1 MSKIL
6 KITNGDYKV
15 KTGYAG
21 TITLDTGDQIG
32 TVVVT
37 GNLVVLGDNT
47 IVESETM
54 NIKDNTIELNVGEYG
69 PGITI
74 KPDSTKSSGL
84 IIHRG
89 SGTDTNGVASSDVQI
104 IYDESVL
111 HYDPATASNKY
122 GTVLFK
128 YVDNRLLG
136 IRTNSIDTNGANLGL
151 INKGNGYITVTG
163 TSNYERHA
171 LDYTAWDLAGNPRGT
186 VAVGVTTVLDPDVI
200 PNIQAVS
207 DYVDSSL
214 YFYRTPIIAE
224 GDTTV
229 ITYDDS
235 VSGGSSR
242 IVFTVNNTE
251 KGQFN
256 DNGLNVDN
264 VRLLTN
270 TVSNTSANNL
280 ILTAPTSNT
289 VEIDGVLQLDDTTGP
304 AAVSG
309 STKIYTLDSSNTG
322 PGKTGVYFTSYGNS
336 DELVSKKRAILFSM
350 IF

>member
-6 KITNGDYKV
+6 KITDSDYKV
-15 KTGYAG
+15 QTGYAG
-21 TITLDTGDQIG
+21 TITLDTGNQAG

-37 GNLVVLGDNT
+37 GSLVVLGDYT
-47 IVESETM
+47 IVESETLS
-54 NIKDNTIELNVGEYG
+54 IKDNTIELNVGESG

-74 KPDSTKSSGL
+74 KPDSTRSSG
-84 IIHRG
+84 IIIKRG
-89 SGTDTNGVASSDVQI
+89 SGVDTNGVASSDVQI
-104 IYDESVL
+104 VYDESVL
-111 HYDPATASNKY
+111 HYDPITASNRY

-128 YVDNRLLG
+128 YADNRLLG
-136 IRTNSIDTNGANLGL
+136 IRTNSIDTNGGNLGL

-171 LDYTAWDLAGNPRGT
+171 LDYTAWDLAGNPRGA
-186 VAVGVTTVLDPDVI
+186 VALGATTVLDPDVI
-200 PNIQAVS
+200 PNMQALS

-235 VSGGSSR
+235 VSGGFSR
-242 IVFTVNNTE
+242 IEFKVNNTLR
-251 KGQFN
+251 GQFN
-256 DNGLNVDN
+256 DNGLNVN
-264 VRLLTN
+264 NIRLLNN
-270 TVSNTSANNL
+270 TISNTSANNL
-280 ILTAPTSNT
+280 ILTAPTSDT

-304 AAVSG
+304 TAVSG
-309 STKIYTLDSSNTG
+309 STKIYTLNSSITG
-322 PGKTGVYFTSYGNS
+322 PGKTGVYFTSFGNS